1 MATTSGGD
9 KGTRNLVIVMI
20 SFIVVVGVVFSLI
33 SSRSNSTAAIPA
45 TVSEA
50 EGYGIVLNPESTPKI
65 DVYVDYQCP
74 ACRVF
79 EIINGG
85 YLNEVIAQ
93 KKAKVVF
100 HPMTFIGPE
109 SVLAAN
115 SAACAADE
123 NKFVDMNLALFQNQ
137 SESENS
143 GKWSSEYLVELG
155 KSIGITSGT
164 FETCVN
170 DGKYIKWTSNV
181 AAASAKADVNGTP
194 TIFVSGK
201 ELYRKKSQSDP
212 RDEYGDPTQ
221 FRSALAAGGVK

>member
-1 MATTSGGD
+1 
-9 KGTRNLVIVMI
+9 
-20 SFIVVVGVVFSLI
+20 I

-194 TIFVSGK
+194 TIFVNGK
-201 ELYRKKSQSDP
+201 QLDRNT
-212 RDEYGDPTQ
+212 EYGDQ
-221 FRSALAAGGVK
+221 AKFRAALAAGGVK

>member
-1 MATTSGGD
+1 VATTSGGD

-194 TIFVSGK
+194 TIFVNGK
-201 ELYRKKSQSDP
+201 QLDRNT
-212 RDEYGDPTQ
+212 EYGDQ
-221 FRSALAAGGVK
+221 AKFRAALAAGGVK

>member
-65 DVYVDYQCP
+65 DVYIDYQCP

-115 SAACAADE
+115 AAACAADE
-123 NKFVDMNLALFQNQ
+123 NEFVDMNLALFQNQ

-181 AAASAKADVNGTP
+181 AAASAKANVNGTP
-194 TIFVSGK
+194 TIFVNGK
-201 ELYRKKSQSDP
+201 QLDRNT
-212 RDEYGDPTQ
+212 EYGDQ
-221 FRSALAAGGVK
+221 AKFRAALAAGGVK

>member
-1 MATTSGGD
+1 MAITSGGD
-9 KGTRNLVIVMI
+9 KGTRNLVIGMI
-20 SFIVVVGVVFSLI
+20 LFFVVVGVIFSVI

-50 EGYGIVLNPESTPKI
+50 EGYGIVLNPESSPKI
-65 DVYVDYQCP
+65 DVYIDYQCP
-74 ACRVF
+74 ACRIF

-115 SAACAADE
+115 AAACAADE

-143 GKWSSEYLVELG
+143 GKWSSEYLVALG
-155 KSIGITSGT
+155 KSIGINSSN

-170 DGKYIKWTSNV
+170 DGNYIKWTSNV

-194 TIFVSGK
+194 TIFVNGK
-201 ELYRKKSQSDP
+201 QLDRNTD
-212 RDEYGDPTQ
+212 YGDQ
-221 FRSALAAGGVK
+221 AKFKAALAAGGVK

>member
-1 MATTSGGD
+1 MATASGGD
-9 KGTRNLVIVMI
+9 KGTRNLVIAMI

-45 TVSEA
+45 TVSETD
-50 EGYGIVLNPESTPKI
+50 GYGIVLNPESTPKI

-74 ACRVF
+74 ACRMF

-137 SESENS
+137 ADSENS
-143 GKWSSEYLVELG
+143 GKWSNEFLVELG
-155 KSIGITSGT
+155 KSIGITSSA
-164 FETCVN
+164 FKTCVN

-194 TIFVSGK
+194 TIFVNGRQ
-201 ELYRKKSQSDP
+201 LDRNT
-212 RDEYGDPTQ
+212 EYGDQ
-221 FRSALAAGGVK
+221 AKFRAALAAGGVK

>member
-1 MATTSGGD
+1 MATTPSGD
-9 KGTRNLVIVMI
+9 KGTRNLVIGMI

-50 EGYGIVLNPESTPKI
+50 DGYGIVLNPESTPKI

-74 ACRVF
+74 ACRMF

-137 SESENS
+137 ADSENS
-143 GKWSSEYLVELG
+143 GKWSNEFLVELG
-155 KSIGITSGT
+155 KSIGITSGS
-164 FETCVN
+164 FKTCVN

-194 TIFVSGK
+194 TIFINGK
-201 ELYRKKSQSDP
+201 QLDRNT
-212 RDEYGDPTQ
+212 EYGDQ
-221 FRSALAAGGVK
+221 AKFRAALAAGGVK

>member
-1 MATTSGGD
+1 MATAPGGD
-9 KGTRNLVIVMI
+9 KGTRNLVIAMI

-45 TVSEA
+45 TVSETD
-50 EGYGIVLNPESTPKI
+50 GYGIVLNPESTPKI

-74 ACRVF
+74 ACRMF

-194 TIFVSGK
+194 TIFVNGK
-201 ELYRKKSQSDP
+201 QLDRNT
-212 RDEYGDPTQ
+212 EYGDQ
-221 FRSALAAGGVK
+221 AKFRAALAAGGVK

>member
-1 MATTSGGD
+1 MAPTSGGD

-20 SFIVVVGVVFSLI
+20 SLIVVVGVVFSLI
-33 SSRSNSTAAIPA
+33 SNPSNSTAAIPA

-50 EGYGIVLNPESTPKI
+50 DGYGIVLNPESTPKI

-74 ACRVF
+74 ACRAF

-100 HPMTFIGPE
+100 HPMSFIGPE

-143 GKWSSEYLVELG
+143 GKWSKEFLVELG

-164 FETCVN
+164 FETCIN

-181 AAASAKADVNGTP
+181 ATASAKANVNGTP
-194 TIFVSGK
+194 TVFVNGK
-201 ELYRKKSQSDP
+201 QLDRNT
-212 RDEYGDPTQ
+212 EYADQ
-221 FRSALAAGGVK
+221 AKFRAALAAGGVK

>member
-1 MATTSGGD
+1 MAPTSGGD

-20 SFIVVVGVVFSLI
+20 SLIVVVGVVFSLI
-33 SSRSNSTAAIPA
+33 SNPSNSTAAIPA

-50 EGYGIVLNPESTPKI
+50 DGYGIVLNPESTPKI

-74 ACRVF
+74 ACRAF

-100 HPMTFIGPE
+100 HPMSFIGPE

-143 GKWSSEYLVELG
+143 GKWSKEYLVELG
-155 KSIGITSGT
+155 RSIGITSGA

-181 AAASAKADVNGTP
+181 ATASAKANVNGTP
-194 TIFVSGK
+194 TVFVNGK
-201 ELYRKKSQSDP
+201 QLDRNT
-212 RDEYGDPTQ
+212 EYADQ
-221 FRSALAAGGVK
+221 AKFRAALAAGGVK

>member
-1 MATTSGGD
+1 MAATSGGD

-33 SSRSNSTAAIPA
+33 SNRSNSTAAIPA

-50 EGYGIVLNPESTPKI
+50 DGYGIVFNPESTPKI

-74 ACRVF
+74 ACRAF

-100 HPMTFIGPE
+100 HPMSFIGPE

-143 GKWSSEYLVELG
+143 GKWSKEFLVELG

-164 FETCVN
+164 FETCIN

-181 AAASAKADVNGTP
+181 ATASAKANVNGTP
-194 TIFVSGK
+194 TVFVNGK
-201 ELYRKKSQSDP
+201 QLDRNT
-212 RDEYGDPTQ
+212 EYADQ
-221 FRSALAAGGVK
+221 AKFRAALAAGGVK

>member
-74 ACRVF
+74 ACRAF

-155 KSIGITSGT
+155 KSIGITSDT

-194 TIFVSGK
+194 TIFVNGK
-201 ELYRKKSQSDP
+201 QLDRNT
-212 RDEYGDPTQ
+212 EYGDQ
-221 FRSALAAGGVK
+221 AKFRAALAAGGVK

>member
-33 SSRSNSTAAIPA
+33 ISRSNSTAAIPA

-115 SAACAADE
+115 AAACAADE

-181 AAASAKADVNGTP
+181 ATASAKANVNGTP
-194 TIFVSGK
+194 TIFVNGK
-201 ELYRKKSQSDP
+201 QLDRNT
-212 RDEYGDPTQ
+212 EYGDQ
-221 FRSALAAGGVK
+221 AKFKAALAAGGVK

>member
-50 EGYGIVLNPESTPKI
+50 DGYGIVLNPESSPRI

-109 SVLAAN
+109 SILAAN

-123 NKFVDMNLALFQNQ
+123 SKFVDMNLALFQNQ
-137 SESENS
+137 SDSENS

-155 KSIGITSGT
+155 KSIGINSGT

-170 DGKYIKWTSNV
+170 AGKYIKWTSNV

-194 TIFVSGK
+194 TIFVNGK
-201 ELYRKKSQSDP
+201 QLDRNT
-212 RDEYGDPTQ
+212 EYGDQ
-221 FRSALAAGGVK
+221 AKFRAALAAGGVK